1 MPIPTLPKNDGWTDP
16 EYDLGNDAADSTRIG
31 ALLNEACHV
40 FRFHAEGIWQEHDK
54 DSYAGRLADE
64 IRLRPGLVGRLLT
77 TDDRVVK
84 MLTYRAIEMLKV
96 RDT

>member
-1 MPIPTLPKNDGWTDP
+1 MPLPTLPQNDGWTDV
-16 EYDLGNDAADSTRIG
+16 EYDLGADAADSARIG

-40 FRFHAEGIWQEHDK
+40 FRFHAEGTWQEHDK

-64 IRLRPGLVGRLLT
+64 IWLRPGLVGRLLA

-84 MLTYRAIEMLKV
+84 MLTYRAIELLKE